1 VNINWKLFYGELKI
15 ENLILNKFYAKY
27 YLILIGLK
35 MKNCCGVF
43 QQQIEKYENFVTSKA
58 IIFSGMCILLNLFC
72 GAQFG
77 YNNVFI
83 F

>member
-1 VNINWKLFYGELKI
+1 
-15 ENLILNKFYAKY
+15 
-27 YLILIGLK
+27 
-35 MKNCCGVF
+35 MKKCCGVI

-77 YNNVFI
+77 YNNVLFLKTETLLG
-83 F
+83 FNW